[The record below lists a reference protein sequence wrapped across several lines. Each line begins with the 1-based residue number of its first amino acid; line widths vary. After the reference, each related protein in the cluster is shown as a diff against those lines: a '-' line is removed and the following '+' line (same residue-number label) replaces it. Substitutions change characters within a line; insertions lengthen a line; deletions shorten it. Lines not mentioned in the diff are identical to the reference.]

1 MRRKALALMMAFLFS
16 AVAGTVFVNLSSA
29 NPLPP
34 VDPAITIDSPQNAT
48 YRVNTIILSFTIES
62 NWGVYPCFYSLDGQ
76 KMKPIEN
83 LTVISREDANIG
95 KNPPIY
101 RTTLE
106 GNCVLSNL
114 SQGEHNVT
122 FYLITD
128 HEFSLYRTYEKGD
141 VLYSATAQFIIDSSR
156 SFPTVFAVGAS
167 GASVAILGIGIL
179 TYFKKH
185 RAKSE
190 DE

>member
-128 HEFSLYRTYEKGD
+128 HEFSLYRTYEKGE

-167 GASVAILGIGIL
+167 GASVAFVGVGLL
-179 TYFKKH
+179 AYFKKRKH
-185 RAKSE
+185 
-190 DE
+190 